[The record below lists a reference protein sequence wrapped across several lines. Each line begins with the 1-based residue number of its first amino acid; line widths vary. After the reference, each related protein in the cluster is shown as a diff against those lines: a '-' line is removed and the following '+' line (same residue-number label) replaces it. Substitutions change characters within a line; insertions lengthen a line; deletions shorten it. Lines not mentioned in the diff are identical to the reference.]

1 MGAILMLPQR
11 LDALAAQRLLAD
23 LLERRGQP
31 LSLDA
36 SSVETISALALE
48 VVVSAGLQWQC
59 DQKPIC
65 IVAVSEGYQSA
76 CGTLGLNAY
85 QPWLSAV
92 EQPSGV

>member
-1 MGAILMLPQR
+1 MDAILMLPER
-11 LDALAAQRLLAD
+11 LDALAAQRLVAD
-23 LLERRGQP
+23 MLERRGQP

-65 IVAVSEGYQSA
+65 IVAVSDSYLSA
-76 CGTLGLNAY
+76 CTTLGLNAY
-85 QPWLSAV
+85 QPWLSAG